1 MALAGIGSVGGVFA
15 AGVALGVIQSL
26 SVSTFGGGWR
36 DVVVYVLFLVV
47 LAVRPQGLFRRAAP
61 A

>member
-1 MALAGIGSVGGVFA
+1 
-15 AGVALGVIQSL
+15 
-26 SVSTFGGGWR
+26 VSTFGGGWR